1 MVAQGLICRLSSY
14 REEESTTD
22 FCQRDTTSTERIRS
36 SEFLSALSLLASSLQ
51 E

>member
-1 MVAQGLICRLSSY
+1 MVVEIKLCRLSPY

-51 E
+51 